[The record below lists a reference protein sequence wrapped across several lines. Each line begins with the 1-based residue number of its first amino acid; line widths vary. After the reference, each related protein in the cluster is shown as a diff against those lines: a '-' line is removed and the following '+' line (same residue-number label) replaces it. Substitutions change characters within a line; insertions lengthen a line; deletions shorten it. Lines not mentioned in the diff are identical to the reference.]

1 VSAIGTRARR
11 WTRAAAVAIAAG
23 TVLPLLVTAA
33 DATPTGRQ
41 PGTAAQAAALVERT
55 AQQLTVID
63 EQIQEAE
70 ITVAGEQK
78 TAAKAAVQ
86 AAAAKKAV
94 EAFEPQL
101 RAIAQSGLT
110 SNSQSRVAAF
120 LTSSSASD
128 LIQQMTTLDVI
139 AAHTETVLAK
149 VAAAQRVASKAKATA
164 DAANARARASLATL
178 QKQKKQLQQAASSY
192 QSAYS
197 RLTAGEQAAVTNAI
211 AGPTLATPSLDSLP
225 QAPNGTVALVIK
237 TALAQVGK
245 PYVYGAMGPDGF
257 DCSGLTAYS
266 YAAAGISLPH
276 SSRAQSTLG
285 VRVSRGQLQPGDLI
299 FFYSPISHVGLYLG
313 NGMMVHARTFGQP
326 VAVTSVDMAGYN
338 TAVRIVR

>member
-94 EAFEPQL
+94 DAFEPQL

>member
-1 VSAIGTRARR
+1 MSAIGTRARR

-70 ITVAGEQK
+70 ITVAGEQR

-94 EAFEPQL
+94 DAFEPQL

-120 LTSSSASD
+120 LTSDSASD
-128 LIQQMTTLDVI
+128 LVQQMTTLDVI

-149 VAAAQRVASKAKATA
+149 VAAAQRVANKAKAA
-164 DAANARARASLATL
+164 AEAANARARASLATL

-192 QSAYS
+192 QAAYS

-245 PYVYGAMGPDGF
+245 PYVYGAMGPNGF

-276 SSRAQSTLG
+276 SSRAQSALG
-285 VRVSRGQLQPGDLI
+285 VRVSRAELQPGDLI

>member
-1 VSAIGTRARR
+1 
-11 WTRAAAVAIAAG
+11 
-23 TVLPLLVTAA
+23 VLPLLVTAA